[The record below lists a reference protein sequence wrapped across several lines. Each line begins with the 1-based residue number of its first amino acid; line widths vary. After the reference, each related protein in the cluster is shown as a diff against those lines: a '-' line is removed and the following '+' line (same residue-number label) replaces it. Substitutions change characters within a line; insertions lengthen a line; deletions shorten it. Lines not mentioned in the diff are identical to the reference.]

1 MCASTLELVLSVLCC
16 AVQALRDNTPD
27 QWSSLPDLQQKRDDY
42 YAELK
47 APHREIL
54 GESQV

>member
-1 MCASTLELVLSVLCC
+1 VSELTKPRYV
-16 AVQALRDNTPD
+16 AAYFVQALRDNTPD
-27 QWSSLPDLQQKRDDY
+27 QWSSLSDLQQKRDDY